1 MELLNKLTYTSN
13 VVLIGEVEAKQY
25 EIENYGCRK
34 TYLFELEDDK
44 KRLASLKLSF
54 NILTNKGYL
63 HSFRNFTDS
72 SLSYIMEYINILKKA
87 VKDFTPDI
95 EFEE

>member
-1 MELLNKLTYTSN
+1 MELLNKLSYQSN

>member
-54 NILTNKGYL
+54 NIRRKIFY
-63 HSFRNFTDS
+63 
-72 SLSYIMEYINILKKA
+72 SL
-87 VKDFTPDI
+87 F
-95 EFEE
+95 